1 MKRYSLS
8 GGLVCLLMLLLVL
21 LPAMAQAAELDDL
34 RAWDNG
40 ERTRLVFD
48 LSSEVKTDVFTLDTP
63 DRLVIDFAD
72 TALDTELGSAI
83 SGSTLIRSIRSGIRQ
98 GNDLRVV
105 MDLAR
110 PITPHAF
117 KLAPGS
123 GKGHRL
129 VVDLGG
135 SSKDREAD
143 ELAAGGDG
151 DPIEALIRQQE
162 RDARRK
168 LGRNSPAADT
178 AVAGQGGTSA
188 AHRAAKP
195 HPRRDIV
202 VVIDP
207 GHGGKDPGALG
218 DRSKEKNVVLAI
230 GRKLKAK
237 FDAAPGFRAYMTR
250 DNDTF
255 IPLRGRLR
263 IARERHADFFV
274 SIHADAVGSS
284 SPRGSS
290 VYALSQHGATSETA
304 RWLAQTENR
313 SDLIGGSGGDLSL
326 EDKDRML
333 RGVLLDLSMTATIND
348 SLAAG
353 GDVIRQIA
361 QFNRM
366 HRSRVE
372 QAAFVVLKSPDIP
385 SLLVETGFITNPTE
399 ERLLNSSAH
408 QQKLANAIFEG
419 IRGHFRNSPPPDS
432 LLAWQRDQ
440 RRGGAADEYRV
451 RAGDTLSGIANSH
464 DISLGALRRVNN
476 LDSDVVRVGQ
486 VLTLP

>member
-1 MKRYSLS
+1 MKRYSLPARLL
-8 GGLVCLLMLLLVL
+8 GLLMLIL
-21 LPAMAQAAELDDL
+21 LPVLSQAAELDEL

-40 ERTRLVFD
+40 DRTRLVFD
-48 LSSEVKTDVFTLDTP
+48 LSSEVETNVFTLDDP
-63 DRLVIDFAD
+63 ARLVIDFTD
-72 TALDTELGSAI
+72 TALETTLDTTGSGSA
-83 SGSTLIRSIRSGIRQ
+83 LIRRVRSGVRN

-105 MDLAR
+105 MDLADAV
-110 PITPHAF
+110 TPHAF
-117 KLAPGS
+117 KLGPSG

-135 SSKDREAD
+135 AGAGESGA
-143 ELAAGGDG
+143 LASGDDG
-151 DPIEALIRQQE
+151 DPIEAMIRQQE

-168 LGRNSPAADT
+168 LGRSQSGGGEGSGT
-178 AVAGQGGTSA
+178 ASTASRTA
-188 AHRAAKP
+188 RP
-195 HPRRDIV
+195 HPKRDIV

-218 DRSKEKNVVLAI
+218 DHSKEKDVVLAI
-230 GRKLKAK
+230 GRRLKAK
-237 FDAAPGFRAYMTR
+237 FDAAPGFKAWLTR
-250 DNDTF
+250 DDDTF

-313 SDLIGGSGGDLSL
+313 SDLIGGTGGDLSL

-399 ERLLNSSAH
+399 ERLLNSASH
-408 QQKLANAIFEG
+408 QQKLTNAVFEG
-419 IRGHFRNSPPPDS
+419 VRSHFMNSPPPDS

-451 RAGDTLSGIANSH
+451 MAGDTLSGIASSH
-464 DISLGALRRVNN
+464 DVSLSALRRVND
-476 LDSDVVRVGQ
+476 LDGDVVRVGQ